1 MGVPIQAL
9 ASGGLLDPPGP
20 LSTTSTAAFWA
31 FSIATTVMVVAS
43 VVVAVWETYRLRS
56 PLPAVV
62 FVSAALWLPNE
73 PVVDAILGF
82 QYARDSPVILFTLM
96 GRVIPLGALGI
107 GAMFFLVPWAIYR
120 VVQRGVP
127 TVRIISVCIAA
138 GIVDWF
144 LEWLAIHWGV
154 FEYYGNN
161 PSRIL
166 GLPFT
171 SMVQNCFIYALM
183 ASAILVAAPHLRGW
197 RYLAFIPVIP
207 GLYLGGATLCTW
219 PAYLALHAGWP
230 TAVFLA
236 LAVLSAAMN
245 VYLPLSALTIARQ
258 YNEWRQREQV
268 PTEFLEPAPLR

>member
-1 MGVPIQAL
+1 MHLPFRA
-9 ASGGLLDPPGP
+9 AGGLLDPPGP

-31 FSIATTVMVVAS
+31 FSIATTAMVVAS
-43 VVVAVWETYRLRS
+43 VVVGAWETYRLRS

-62 FVSAALWLPNE
+62 FASAALWLPNE

-82 QYARDSPVILFTLM
+82 QYAHDSPVILFTSM

-120 VVQRGVP
+120 VAQRGVP
-127 TVRIISVCIAA
+127 TGQIISVCIAA
-138 GIVDWF
+138 GIIDWF
-144 LEWLAIHWGV
+144 LEWLAIHWRV
-154 FEYYGNN
+154 FEYYGHN
-161 PSRIL
+161 PSRVF

-183 ASAILVAAPHLRGW
+183 AASILVAAPHLRGW

-207 GLYLGGATLCTW
+207 GLYLGGAALCTW

-230 TAVFLA
+230 TPAFLA
-236 LAVLSAAMN
+236 LAVLAAAMN
-245 VYLPLSALTIARQ
+245 VYLPLSAFTIGRH
-258 YNEWRQREQV
+258 YNDWRRGEATSAGI
-268 PTEFLEPAPLR
+268 PEPASA